1 MPPSSI
7 ALNDFSSIAMKPV
20 KLSRQILSVGLL
32 ALAISLGYFAAQSP
46 VDALPT
52 PPDGGGGR
60 PTNRGSSGSHVVL
73 PPPPNQGAPGQRS
86 SSTSRGDC
94 LPQQLDLTALVPAIQ
109 TENEDG
115 FWGTHVFGQTTAASP
130 TLWFHISESV
140 ADATLEFV
148 LQDDDD
154 RVFQLKSYPIEIPPV
169 GRNDITPVMLSAAK
183 RSRNIPHSDWTII
196 FPDYS

>member
-1 MPPSSI
+1 
-7 ALNDFSSIAMKPV
+7 MKPV

-154 RVFQLKSYPIEIPPV
+154 WNVYRTTVPLPDQAGLVSVFLPAEQVSLEAGERYHWFAKLKE
-169 GRNDITPVMLSAAK
+169 
-183 RSRNIPHSDWTII
+183 
-196 FPDYS
+196 YSN